1 MQIGD
6 EKIRFWCQQILPL
19 VYDDSLSYYE
29 VLSKIVDYIN
39 NNIEDVQKIV
49 EELNNFEEE
58 VDTNLDEIRE
68 ELTALSERISGII
81 DDSVESTDSTYSSAK
96 IVELIS
102 GIIDDSQESE
112 ETTYSSAKI
121 SDELDEKTNLSDIAE
136 EFDSTKTYRINNFVI
151 YNGKFYRCVTQ
162 HTGAWSDFDFIET
175 TVAEVL
181 GISEENI
188 ALMSDLKLDCEA
200 IAPIYDE
207 WSTFA
212 IGDYCTHQG
221 RFYKCVTAIS
231 EGEEWNSA
239 HWTEVQI
246 IDVISYI
253 VTEADEVFSG
263 ENPPTSSDGNDNA
276 IYIQYGSI
284 GVSDFWVKANGTWY
298 KILSWEGEISG
309 YIQLASGLTAA
320 QVGNYGENAYI
331 YVNKPDDSA
340 SVYFEWDIDF
350 LSNYTDILN
359 LNNLGGAFGGGSGI
373 ISNYC
378 IPIGGNLATGDN
390 CQGSI
395 YNLSVRK
402 IDDVWKP
409 IIGITNAAGYRP
421 NENIA
426 EYQEISLGR
435 RTYFLGDSYYHS
447 NRKKFDLFGLC
458 NCDTGAE
465 VASRWRDWFLYAPS
479 HYTPFY
485 RLYGL
490 KIWSDANKTTLL
502 HNYTPTIRNGHKG
515 VYDSIS
521 EVFYPCSN
529 DDFFEIAYDTSDI
542 KISFINDNVVSKV
555 KTWSSKKISD
565 ELTGKADAYTDVIGV
580 LVAGSTSITLT
591 SDAITANSTIN
602 VYTDNGTD
610 WNSITV
616 STGSV
621 TLTFDAQNTDLNVK
635 VRVS

>member
-1 MQIGD
+1 MQVGD

-49 EELNNFEEE
+49 TELNNFEEE

-68 ELTALSERISGII
+68 ELTALSDRISGII

-162 HTGAWSDFDFIET
+162 HTGDWSDFDFIET

-200 IAPIYDE
+200 VAPIYDE

-212 IGDYCTHQG
+212 VGDYCTYQG
-221 RFYKCVTAIS
+221 RFYKCTTAIT
-231 EGEEWNSA
+231 EGEEWNPA

-263 ENPPTSSDGNDNA
+263 ENPPTSSVGNDNA
-276 IYIQYGSI
+276 IYIQYGTI

-298 KILSWEGEISG
+298 KILSWEGKVSG

-320 QVGNYGENAYI
+320 QVGDYGQNAYI
-331 YVNKPDDSA
+331 YVNKSDDSA
-340 SVYFEWDIDF
+340 SVYFEWDIEF

-359 LNNLGGAFGGGSGI
+359 LNNLGGAYGGGVT
-373 ISNYC
+373 SNYC

-390 CQGSI
+390 YQGAI

-402 IDDVWKP
+402 IDDEWKP
-409 IIGITNAAGYRP
+409 IIGITNATGNRP
-421 NENIA
+421 NLNVA

-435 RTYFLGDSYYHS
+435 KTYFLGDSNYHS
-447 NRKKFDLFGLC
+447 NRKKFDLFSLC

-465 VASRWRDWFLYAPS
+465 VASRWRDWFLYAPA

-490 KIWSDANKTTLL
+490 KIWNDANKTTLL
-502 HNYTPTIRNGHKG
+502 HNYTPVIRNGHKG

-521 EVFYPCSN
+521 EVFYSCSN
-529 DDFFEIAYDTSDI
+529 DDFFEVAYDTSDI

-565 ELTGKADAYTDVIGV
+565 ELAEKADAYTDVIGV

-602 VYTDNGTD
+602 VYTGDGTD